1 MSPIKISIDIIV
13 GLEGQA
19 QQEEGQAAGPAKVQ
33 LGIKGS
39 GSEARLQPRRK
50 ILNPQRKM
58 QMKTAPLQV
67 APRGVQ
73 VHPEVPIPGG
83 LESVQQLAR
92 TGEEGKKKTAKQFK
106 RKIQP

>member
-1 MSPIKISIDIIV
+1 MIV

-19 QQEEGQAAGPAKVQ
+19 EQEGGQVAGPAKAQ
-33 LGIKGS
+33 SGIKGS

-58 QMKTAPLQV
+58 LMKTAPLQV
-67 APRGVQ
+67 APPGVQ

-92 TGEEGKKKTAKQFK
+92 TGEEGK
-106 RKIQP
+106 